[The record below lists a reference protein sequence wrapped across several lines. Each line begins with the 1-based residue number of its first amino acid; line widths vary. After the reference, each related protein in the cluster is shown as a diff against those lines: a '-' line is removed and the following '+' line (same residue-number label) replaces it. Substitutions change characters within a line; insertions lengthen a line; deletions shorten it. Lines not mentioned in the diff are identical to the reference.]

1 MPVVYARHTH
11 GMKTAISLPDDLF
24 SAVDALARR
33 LGVPRSRLVAEALA
47 EYVAKHRGARVTE
60 QLDAVYSA
68 DASKLDEPM
77 RRAAR
82 RTLKR
87 NDW

>member
-1 MPVVYARHTH
+1 
-11 GMKTAISLPDDLF
+11 MKTAISLPDDLF
-24 SAVDALARR
+24 AAVDALDRR

-47 EYVAKHRGARVTE
+47 EYVARHKGSRVTE
-60 QLDAVYSA
+60 RLDAVYSA
-68 DASKLDEPM
+68 EASKLDEPM

-87 NDW
+87 GDW